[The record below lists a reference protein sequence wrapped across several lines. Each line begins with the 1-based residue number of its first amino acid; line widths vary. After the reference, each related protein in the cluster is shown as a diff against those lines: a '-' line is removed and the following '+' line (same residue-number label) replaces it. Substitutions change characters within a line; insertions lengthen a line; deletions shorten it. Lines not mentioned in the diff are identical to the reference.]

1 MKYDYD
7 DLFPA
12 VKTRMNKLALVAVAH
27 TYGEAGRDDATDRW
41 NAICF
46 DHGTK
51 LAAVVRVHDG
61 GTAEY
66 RVVMCVDVPS
76 MYGGVDDCRVFL
88 LDDATAD
95 AMFNG
100 TSALVEDYHGGAQE
114 LGDVSEMLTTVD
126 DVATG
131 EDYIMDQLEKW
142 LPHLADADKQHAADV
157 AEFVA
162 HKAAAE
168 KAAAKPS
175 T

>member
-88 LDDATAD
+88 LDDAI
-95 AMFNG
+95 
-100 TSALVEDYHGGAQE
+100 GGRYVQRYE
-114 LGDVSEMLTTVD
+114 R
-126 DVATG
+126 TG
-131 EDYIMDQLEKW
+131 RRLSRRCAGAWRCER
-142 LPHLADADKQHAADV
+142 DADHRR
-157 AEFVA
+157 
-162 HKAAAE
+162 
-168 KAAAKPS
+168 
-175 T
+175 